1 MMSRRLNSKL
11 GFTAALILLSAALIA
26 IGVVTVAVGPVQV
39 PLKNVVAVLKDALL
53 NQVTEGAY
61 SQSQYHIIW
70 NIRMPRIVM
79 AIISGAG
86 LAVSGTVMQAI
97 VRNPIADPYILG
109 VSSGAS
115 TGAAFAILFPSA
127 ALFQGGVSVTMMAFL
142 GAMTASVAVYS
153 LAYSRENRSIHP
165 TSLILAGTAIAAI
178 LGAVTNL
185 LIFMA
190 ENENSISSIYYWQMG
205 SLASSQWSNVPVP
218 AVIVILGCTVVLLYT
233 KKMNLLMIGEEDA
246 YALGLNIKAVRLV
259 LMVCSS
265 IMVAAIVSNTGIIG
279 FVGLM
284 IPHIVRLLV
293 GSDNTKV
300 VPLSALSGAI
310 FLVLADTVSRTA
322 FGSSELPIG
331 IVTAFTGAPFFLYL
345 MKKKKYT
352 FGGKN

>member
-1 MMSRRLNSKL
+1 MKRLHTKTA
-11 GFTAALILLSAALIA
+11 FTAAIAVLIVLLAAIAVLAVA
-26 IGVVTVAVGPVQV
+26 IGPVPV
-39 PLKNVVAVLKDALL
+39 PVEKVLAVLKDVLFR
-53 NQVTEGAY
+53 QTTPDAY

-79 AIISGAG
+79 SMISGAG

-115 TGAAFAILFPSA
+115 TGAAIALLFPSA
-127 ALFQGGVSVTMMAFL
+127 VLFHGGLSVTVMAFL
-142 GAMTASVAVYS
+142 GAMLASVAVYS
-153 LAYSRENRSIHP
+153 LSFSRESRSINP
-165 TSLILAGTAIAAI
+165 TSLILAGTAVSAI
-178 LGAVTNL
+178 LSAVTNL

-190 ENENSISSIYYWQMG
+190 QNKDSISSIYYWQMG
-205 SLASSQWSNVPVP
+205 SLASSQWTDIPVP
-218 AVIVILGCTVVLLYT
+218 AVIVICGCGIILLYT
-233 KKMNLLMIGEEDA
+233 QKMNLLMIGEEDA

-265 IMVAAIVSNTGIIG
+265 FMVASIVANTGIIG

-284 IPHIVRLLV
+284 IPHIVRLMV

-300 VPLSALSGAI
+300 VPLSALAGAI
-310 FLVLADTVSRTA
+310 FLILADTVARTA
-322 FGSSELPIG
+322 FGSTELPIG
-331 IVTAFTGAPFFLYL
+331 IITAFTGAPFFLYL

-352 FGGKN
+352 FGGKR